1 MDKFSV
7 FFFFWDERSN
17 SWNFSIH
24 SRVKNKLKTTG
35 FLLGFFLGRETGWK
49 GCRGSSIAEGGG
61 QAAALLAQICCSEE
75 VGGGWSNTTEFPQ
88 RKAHTVKS
96 SFMCAKKAIF
106 SDYATN

>member
-1 MDKFSV
+1 MQLS
-7 FFFFWDERSN
+7 FWDECSN

-35 FLLGFFLGRETGWK
+35 FLLGFFLGK
-49 GCRGSSIAEGGG
+49 GEGVEGLQGEHHSGVLGEGG

-88 RKAHTVKS
+88 RKAHTV
-96 SFMCAKKAIF
+96 FFTLCAKKAIF